1 MPIRTET
8 RDRVGEIVLDH
19 PPVNAL
25 DSAGWNEL
33 ADVIERMGRD
43 PAHRCLLIRGEG
55 RGFCAGVDIKEMQK
69 HPGRIV
75 ELNRGNYLTFRAVR
89 AAEVP
94 VITAVHGFVIGG
106 GIGLSGASDVI
117 IAADDAYFSLPEI
130 DRGAMGGAAHMM
142 RMLPLHKVRA
152 LFFTGGNLPAAEAW
166 RLGAVEKVVPRER
179 LLEEARAFATVI
191 AGKSRTALVLAE
203 GGAER
208 DRGHRRRPDVPL
220 RAGLHARDVHERRFA
235 ESARRVR
242 RHRRQGEVLN
252 GTAE

>member
-8 RDRVGEIVLDH
+8 RDGVGEIVLDH

-33 ADVIERMGRD
+33 AAAIERMGCD

-69 HPGRIV
+69 HPERIV
-75 ELNRGNYLTFRAVR
+75 ELNRGNYLSFRAVR

-152 LFFTGGNLPAAEAW
+152 LFFTGGNLAAAEAY
-166 RLGAVEKVVPRER
+166 RLGAVEKVVPRDR
-179 LLEEARAFATVI
+179 LLEEARAFAAVI
-191 AGKSRTALVLAE
+191 AGKSRKALVLAKQALNGIE
-203 GGAER
+203 ATDV
-208 DRGHRRRPDVPL
+208 DRMYRYEQGFTLEMYMNADSQK
-220 RAGLHARDVHERRFA
+220 ARDAFVATGDKAKF
-235 ESARRVR
+235 
-242 RHRRQGEVLN
+242 
-252 GTAE
+252 

>member
-1 MPIRTET
+1 MASEEFAGRSETAELRGARRALGREAEPLARHASCLPQGEGEYGRRVVPIQPKHATESV
-8 RDRVGEIVLDH
+8 RSSRSS
-19 PPVNAL
+19 PVNAL

-33 ADVIERMGRD
+33 AGVIERMGRD

-75 ELNRGNYLTFRAVR
+75 ELNRGNYLSFRAVR

-152 LFFTGGNLPAAEAW
+152 LFFTGGSLPAAEAH

-191 AGKSRTALVLAE
+191 AGKSRTALVLAS
-203 GGAER
+203 
-208 DRGHRRRPDVPL
+208 RR
-220 RAGLHARDVHERRFA
+220 
-235 ESARRVR
+235 
-242 RHRRQGEVLN
+242 
-252 GTAE
+252 